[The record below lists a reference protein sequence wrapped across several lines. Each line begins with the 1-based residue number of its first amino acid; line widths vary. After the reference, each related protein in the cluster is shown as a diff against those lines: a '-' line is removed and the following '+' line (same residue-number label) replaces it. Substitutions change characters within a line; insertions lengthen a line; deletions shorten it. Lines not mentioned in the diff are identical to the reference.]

1 MKDIDP
7 FVFIIIVAA
16 FVTFVIFIAPKIN

>member
-1 MKDIDP
+1 MKEIDP

-16 FVTFVIFIAPKIN
+16 FATFLVFVAPKIN

>member
-7 FVFIIIVAA
+7 FVFIIIIAA
-16 FVTFVIFIAPKIN
+16 FATFVLFVAPKIN

>member
-16 FVTFVIFIAPKIN
+16 FATFLVFVAPKIN